1 MASNGGMPEPGP
13 QAAAPADIVGVRP
26 PGEPR
31 HGAVELV
38 WHSLVAVR
46 FHLWRL
52 VKITCYAGAICVPA
66 GAMLCCPYNY
76 FRPGLPW
83 WFGHLPYPLLLPL
96 AVPVFAGYDYAFLL
110 EFVGLRPKPKVVFQA
125 FTDRRL
131 YVNVLVAAGV
141 PYAVSAVIM
150 YLTAVVFPYFREPMP
165 DGTALGTRLVFLI
178 PDTLARLAMLPFA
191 FAGLDALAAGH
202 AFHEALKRS
211 IGFLVGQR
219 RLFTGFVL
227 VSLAYRII
235 FNVFQYYA
243 GMPKAALLGWGAAA
257 GALVAVVLIGFG
269 FLLSMLPAAMEV
281 FFYREFVWR
290 EREAAATPP
299 QATPPQA

>member
-1 MASNGGMPEPGP
+1 MASREGP
-13 QAAAPADIVGVRP
+13 ALGSSSPAPADIVGVRP

-38 WHSLVAVR
+38 WHSLVAMR
-46 FHLWRL
+46 FHLWPL

-76 FRPGLPW
+76 FRAGLPW
-83 WFGHLPYPLLLPL
+83 WFGHLPSTLFLPL
-96 AVPVFAGYDYAFLL
+96 AVPLLAGYAYAFLL
-110 EFVGLRPKPKVVFQA
+110 EFVGRRPKPRVVFQA

-131 YVNVLVAAGV
+131 YVNVLIAAGV
-141 PYAVSAVIM
+141 PYAVWAVITF
-150 YLTAVVFPYFREPMP
+150 LAAVVFPGLREPMP
-165 DGTALGTRLVFLI
+165 DGAALGTRLVFQI
-178 PDTLARLAMLPFA
+178 PDTLAQLVMLPFA
-191 FAGLDALAAGH
+191 FAGIDALAAGH
-202 AFHEALKRS
+202 AFHAALKRS
-211 IGFLVGQR
+211 IGFLIKQS

-227 VSLAYRII
+227 VSLAYWII

-243 GMPKAALLGWGAAA
+243 GMPWGTLLGWQPAA
-257 GALVAVVLIGFG
+257 GILVPFVFIGFG
-269 FLLSMLPAAMEV
+269 FLLYMLPNAMVV

-299 QATPPQA
+299 QA

>member
-1 MASNGGMPEPGP
+1 MASREGIALGSSSP
-13 QAAAPADIVGVRP
+13 APADVVGARP
-26 PGEPR
+26 PREPR
-31 HGAVELV
+31 HGAVALV

-83 WFGHLPYPLLLPL
+83 WFGHLPSYLLLPL
-96 AVPVFAGYDYAFLL
+96 AAPVFAGYAYAFLL
-110 EFVGLRPKPKVVFQA
+110 EFVGLRPKPRVVFHA

-131 YVNVLVAAGV
+131 YFNVLVAAGV
-141 PYAVSAVIM
+141 PYAGSAVIV
-150 YLTAVVFPYFREPMP
+150 YLAAVVFPYFREPMP
-165 DGTALGTRLVFLI
+165 DGATLGTRLVFLL
-178 PDTLARLAMLPFA
+178 PYKLADLAMLPFA

-219 RLFTGFVL
+219 GLFTGFVL
-227 VSLAYRII
+227 VSLAYWII
-235 FNVFQYYA
+235 FSMFDYYA
-243 GMPKAALLGWGAAA
+243 WMPKAALLGWQPAA
-257 GALVAVVLIGFG
+257 GALVPFALIGWG
-269 FLLSMLPAAMEV
+269 FLLFVLPNAMVV

-299 QATPPQA
+299 QA